1 MGGVRRRVGHSP
13 RSSSG
18 RISGAP
24 NESQLDVVSRGA
36 PTLPDARDGQR
47 LRCVQIIGPPKWYPT
62 TQGLWEKLL
71 MEEHP
76 IVELT
81 AIVEPIASDASS
93 ALRSDG
99 EWSTRMRSFRVRLI
113 RFDRPESKTIT
124 LRSSGEAG
132 ARAPKRAGRAW
143 RVARIHAG
151 SAVGGSGP

>member
-1 MGGVRRRVGHSP
+1 
-13 RSSSG
+13 
-18 RISGAP
+18 
-24 NESQLDVVSRGA
+24 
-36 PTLPDARDGQR
+36 
-47 LRCVQIIGPPKWYPT
+47 
-62 TQGLWEKLL
+62 

-81 AIVEPIASDASS
+81 EIVEPIAGGASS

-124 LRSSGEAG
+124 LRSSSEAG

>member
-1 MGGVRRRVGHSP
+1 
-13 RSSSG
+13 
-18 RISGAP
+18 
-24 NESQLDVVSRGA
+24 
-36 PTLPDARDGQR
+36 
-47 LRCVQIIGPPKWYPT
+47 
-62 TQGLWEKLL
+62 

-81 AIVEPIASDASS
+81 EIVEPIAGGASS

-124 LRSSGEAG
+124 LRSSSEAG
-132 ARAPKRAGRAW
+132 ARAQAQKRAGRAW